1 MTTMDPV
8 SEMLQTIV
16 ADPFLHAQWLNTLSY
31 LENCGARLMAGCEHP
46 TLVREEMLKHA
57 AEEFRHAYFLK
68 SQIAKVWPEG
78 INTYAVGSL
87 LGGYHSLHYL
97 TKLNVGVSRLLKA
110 KGYHNGALRAAA
122 YTLVSY
128 AIEVRAEELY
138 PAYQQALLEARSR
151 VSVRNIIIEEAEHL
165 EEMQAAIQ
173 QLPNGSMLAQTAC
186 DIEKALW
193 ANLEGKIWI

>member
-1 MTTMDPV
+1 
-8 SEMLQTIV
+8 MLQR
-16 ADPFLHAQWLNTLSY
+16 SSS
-31 LENCGARLMAGCEHP
+31 RL
-46 TLVREEMLKHA
+46 
-57 AEEFRHAYFLK
+57 FLK
-68 SQIAKVWPEG
+68 KSNCQ
-78 INTYAVGSL
+78 SL
-87 LGGYHSLHYL
+87 ARGHQHLRSRLLAGGYHSLHYL

-193 ANLEGKIWI
+193 ANLKGKIWI